1 MFGDFYHDS
10 ETNTKNYVFQVGFT
24 LEAIK
29 GLSLEDLF
37 AWVLQERQT
46 LTIRLSNDQA
56 IIIAPQEKLKP
67 LLVLDGYIPHGWK
80 DAIYDVG

>member
-1 MFGDFYHDS
+1 MPTRTLS
-10 ETNTKNYVFQVGFT
+10 

-29 GLSLEDLF
+29 GFSLEELF

-46 LTIRLSNDQA
+46 LTIRVSNDQA
-56 IIIAPQEKLKP
+56 ITIAPQEELKP
-67 LLVLDGYIPHGWK
+67 LPVLDGYIPHGWK

>member
-1 MFGDFYHDS
+1 MPTQTLS
-10 ETNTKNYVFQVGFT
+10 

-67 LLVLDGYIPHGWK
+67 LPVLDGYIPRGWK

>member
-1 MFGDFYHDS
+1 MP
-10 ETNTKNYVFQVGFT
+10 TQTLM

-37 AWVLQERQT
+37 AWVLQEHQT

-56 IIIAPQEKLKP
+56 IIIAPLEELKP
-67 LLVLDGYIPHGWK
+67 LPVLDGYIPHGWK
-80 DAIYDVG
+80 DAIVS